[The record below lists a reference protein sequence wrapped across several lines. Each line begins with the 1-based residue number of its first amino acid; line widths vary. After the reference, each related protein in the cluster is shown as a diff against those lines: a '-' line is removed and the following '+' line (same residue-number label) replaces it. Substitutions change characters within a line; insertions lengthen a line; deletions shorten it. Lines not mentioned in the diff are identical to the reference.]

1 MIKINLVMEKVLV
14 LNADYTPLNVTTAFK
29 GFNLVTRG
37 KAEVLKSS
45 DNPLSAGPKTFIR
58 PLIIRLLNYVKY
70 RVSNLKINRHRL
82 FKRDGYQCTYCGSK
96 KNLTIDHILPKSKG
110 GRNTWQNLITCCSG
124 CNRIKGDKTPEE
136 AKMTMIFSPYE
147 PSIFSEVIN
156 PSVENLWKDFKKT
169 YFG

>member
-14 LNADYTPLNVTTAFK
+14 LNADYTPLNVTTVFK

-82 FKRDGYQCTYCGSK
+82 FKRDGYQCSYCGSK
-96 KNLTIDHILPKSKG
+96 KNLTIDHILPKSRG